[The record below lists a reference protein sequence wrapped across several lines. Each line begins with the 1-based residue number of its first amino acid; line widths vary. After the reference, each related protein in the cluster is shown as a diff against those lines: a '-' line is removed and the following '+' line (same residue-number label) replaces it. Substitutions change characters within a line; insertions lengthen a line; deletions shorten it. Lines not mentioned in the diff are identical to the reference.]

1 MWGQKSFD
9 ASRFPD
15 PAGMIQTLHDE
26 DVHFMISI
34 WPNMDEKCENY
45 KEMKEKG
52 FLLPFSRS
60 KKTGYSSTSKQT
72 N

>member
-34 WPNMDEKCENY
+34 CAKY
-45 KEMKEKG
+45 G
-52 FLLPFSRS
+52 
-60 KKTGYSSTSKQT
+60 
-72 N
+72 